1 MLKQET
7 TYHTFES
14 DTAPLVIPV
23 GNSHGLLLLLATRD
37 ERAVQARALEEAAL
51 DMQDISMQAEEA
63 LVLG

>member
-14 DTAPLVIPV
+14 DTTPFVIP
-23 GNSHGLLLLLATRD
+23 GGDSHGLLLLLATRD
-37 ERAVQARALEEAAL
+37 ARAVQARALEEAAL
-51 DMQDISMQAEEA
+51 DMQDISTQAEEA

>member
-23 GNSHGLLLLLATRD
+23 GNAHGLLLLLATRD
-37 ERAVQARALEEAAL
+37 ARAVQARALEEAAI
-51 DMQDISMQAEEA
+51 DEAAISTQAEES
-63 LVLG
+63 LIMG